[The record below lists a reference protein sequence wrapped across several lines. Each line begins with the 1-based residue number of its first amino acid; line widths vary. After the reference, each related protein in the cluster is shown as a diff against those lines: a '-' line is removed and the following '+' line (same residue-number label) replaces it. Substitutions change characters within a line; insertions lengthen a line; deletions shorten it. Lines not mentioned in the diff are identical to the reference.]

1 MPATGT
7 VRLKKWLKRLG
18 LLLAL
23 PVLAVISAIVY
34 VSVKIA
40 TYEQLDDAAHM
51 AAKAD
56 YLASIARA
64 APQNAPDLVII
75 LFDDLGYGDVG
86 FTGNQMIATPHM
98 DKLAANG
105 LVLENYYAP
114 APVCSPSRAA
124 MLTGRMAPRAG
135 LTHVPF
141 PSGTIF
147 DRLNRFFGNPV
158 RLPREEILIADIL
171 HAVGYETAM
180 VGKWHMG
187 DHAGSVP
194 TQFGFQRFFGT
205 YYSNDMNPFT
215 LVRGTADAG
224 EQISHAAPVDQTALN
239 PLYAEAAE
247 RFIAEAAGDK
257 PLFLYFA
264 HNFPHVPLY
273 AAPTEKGRSDA
284 GLYGD
289 VVQGLDDTVGHIVA
303 ALKKRGRLDNT
314 LILITSDNGPW
325 WEGRGVG
332 RGRKGVSFEGG
343 IRVPFIAHW
352 PQQIKP
358 ARSEALVMG
367 TDLLPTMLDELNLPL
382 PPDRMIDGKSLAAT
396 LRGGPSPHEVLY
408 HYAAGTLMAVRS
420 ATHKYRDRKAVAY
433 PTDPVRL
440 PIWQAHGPWLF
451 DMRADSQEAYDISM
465 KHPALAARMKA
476 LLDAK
481 NAEMEKNP
489 RGWKMSNRK

>member
-7 VRLKKWLKRLG
+7 ARLKKWLKRLG

-247 RFIAEAAGDK
+247 RFFSEAAGEK

-273 AAPTEKGRSDA
+273 AAPSEKGRSDA

-358 ARSEALVMG
+358 ARSEALAMG

>member
-7 VRLKKWLKRLG
+7 ARLKKWLKRLG

-273 AAPTEKGRSDA
+273 AAPSEKGRSDA

-358 ARSEALVMG
+358 ARSEALAMG

-489 RGWKMSNRK
+489 RGWKVSNRN

>member
-124 MLTGRMAPRAG
+124 MLTGRVAPRAG

-205 YYSNDMNPFT
+205 YYSIDMNPFT

-358 ARSEALVMG
+358 ARSEALAMG
-367 TDLLPTMLDELNLPL
+367 IDLLPTMLDELSLPL

-396 LRGGPSPHEVLY
+396 LRGGPSPHDVLY

>member
-124 MLTGRMAPRAG
+124 MLTGRVAPRAG

-358 ARSEALVMG
+358 ARSEALAMG
-367 TDLLPTMLDELNLPL
+367 IDLLPTMLDELSLPL

-396 LRGGPSPHEVLY
+396 LRGGPSPHDVLY

>member
-7 VRLKKWLKRLG
+7 ARLKKWLKRLG
-18 LLLAL
+18 LMLAL
-23 PVLAVISAIVY
+23 PVLAIISAIVY

-273 AAPTEKGRSDA
+273 AAPSEKGRSDA

-358 ARSEALVMG
+358 ARSEALAMG

-382 PPDRMIDGKSLAAT
+382 PSDRMIDGKSLAAT

-465 KHPALAARMKA
+465 KHPALAARMEA

-489 RGWKMSNRK
+489 RGWKMSNRN

>member
-1 MPATGT
+1 M
-7 VRLKKWLKRLG
+7 
-18 LLLAL
+18 
-23 PVLAVISAIVY
+23 
-34 VSVKIA
+34 SVKIA

-141 PSGTIF
+141 PSGTVF

-273 AAPTEKGRSDA
+273 AAPSEKGRSDA

-303 ALKKRGRLDNT
+303 ALKKARAFDNT

-358 ARSEALVMG
+358 ARSEALAMG

-489 RGWKMSNRK
+489 RGWKMLNRK

>member
-7 VRLKKWLKRLG
+7 ARLKKWLKRLG

-56 YLASIARA
+56 YLASIART

-273 AAPTEKGRSDA
+273 AAPSEKGRSDA

-358 ARSEALVMG
+358 ARSEALAMG

-451 DMRADSQEAYDISM
+451 DMRADSQEAYDITM

>member
-7 VRLKKWLKRLG
+7 ARLKKWLKRLG

-141 PSGTIF
+141 PSGTVF

-273 AAPTEKGRSDA
+273 AAPSEKGRSDA

-358 ARSEALVMG
+358 ARSEALAMG

>member
-7 VRLKKWLKRLG
+7 ARLKKWLKRLG

-239 PLYAEAAE
+239 PLYVEAAE

-273 AAPTEKGRSDA
+273 AAPSEKGRSDA

-358 ARSEALVMG
+358 ARSEALAMG

>member
-124 MLTGRMAPRAG
+124 MLTGRVAPRAG

-273 AAPTEKGRSDA
+273 AAPSEKGRSDA

-358 ARSEALVMG
+358 ARSEALAMG
-367 TDLLPTMLDELNLPL
+367 IDLLPTMLDELSLPL

-396 LRGGPSPHEVLY
+396 LRGGPSPHDVLY

>member
-124 MLTGRMAPRAG
+124 MLTGRVAPRAG

-273 AAPTEKGRSDA
+273 AAPSEKGRSDA

-325 WEGRGVG
+325 WEGRGFG

-358 ARSEALVMG
+358 ARSEALAMG
-367 TDLLPTMLDELNLPL
+367 IDLLPTMLDELSLPL

-396 LRGGPSPHEVLY
+396 LRGGPSPHDVLY

>member
-1 MPATGT
+1 MPSIGT
-7 VRLKKWLKRLG
+7 ARLKKWLKILG

-23 PVLAVISAIVY
+23 PVLAMIFTIAY

-51 AAKAD
+51 AAKAA
-56 YLASIARA
+56 YLKSIARA
-64 APQNAPDLVII
+64 APENAPDLVVI

-98 DKLAANG
+98 DGLAAKG
-105 LVLENYYAP
+105 MVLENYYAP

-147 DRLNRFFGNPV
+147 DRLNRFFNNPV
-158 RLPREEILIADIL
+158 RLPREEILLADIL
-171 HAVGYETAM
+171 QAVGYETAM

-273 AAPTEKGRSDA
+273 AAPSEKGRSDA

-289 VVQGLDDTVGHIVA
+289 VVQGLDDTVGRIVA
-303 ALKKRGRLDNT
+303 ALKKRGSFDNT
-314 LILITSDNGPW
+314 LILVTSDNGPW
-325 WEGRGVG
+325 WEGHGIG

-358 ARSEALVMG
+358 ARSGALAMG
-367 TDLLPTMLDELNLPL
+367 TDLVPTMLDELNVPP
-382 PPDRMIDGKSLAAT
+382 PPDRVLDGKSLAAS

-451 DMRADSQEAYDISM
+451 DMRADPQEAYDISM
-465 KHPALAARMKA
+465 KQPDMAAEMKA
-476 LLDAK
+476 LMDAK
-481 NAEMEKNP
+481 NAEMKANP
-489 RGWKMSNRK
+489 RGWK

>member
-7 VRLKKWLKRLG
+7 ARLKKWLKRLG

-124 MLTGRMAPRAG
+124 MLTGRVAPRAG

-358 ARSEALVMG
+358 ARSEALAMG
-367 TDLLPTMLDELNLPL
+367 IDLLPTMLDELSLPL

-396 LRGGPSPHEVLY
+396 LRGGPSPHDVLY

>member
-7 VRLKKWLKRLG
+7 ARLKKWLKRLG

-23 PVLAVISAIVY
+23 PAAAVIFTIGY

-51 AAKAD
+51 ASKAD
-56 YLASIARA
+56 YLKSIARA
-64 APQNAPDLVII
+64 APANAPDLVVI

-124 MLTGRMAPRAG
+124 MLTGRLPPRAG

-141 PSGTIF
+141 PSGTTF
-147 DRLNRFFGNPV
+147 DRLNRFFNNPV
-158 RLPREEILIADIL
+158 RLPREEIVLADIL
-171 HAVGYETAM
+171 EAVGYETVM

-215 LVRGTADAG
+215 LVRGTADRG
-224 EQISHAAPVDQTALN
+224 EQVSHAAPVDQSALN

-247 RFIAEAAGDK
+247 TFIAEAAADR

-273 AAPTEKGRSDA
+273 AAPSEKGRSAA

-303 ALKKRGRLDNT
+303 ALQQRGRLDNT

-325 WEGRGVG
+325 WEGRGIG

-352 PQQIKP
+352 PRQIKP
-358 ARSEALVMG
+358 ARSEALAMG
-367 TDLLPTMLDELNLPL
+367 TDLVPTMLDELNLPP
-382 PPDRMIDGKSLAAT
+382 PPDRMLDGKSIAAT
-396 LRGGPSPHEVLY
+396 LRGGASPHEVLY
-408 HYAAGTLMAVRS
+408 HYAADTLMAVRS
-420 ATHKYRDRKAVAY
+420 ATHKYRARKALAY

-451 DMRADSQEAYDISM
+451 DMQADSQEAYDISM
-465 KHPALAARMKA
+465 KQPDMAARMKA
-476 LLDAK
+476 LMDAK
-481 NAEMEKNP
+481 NAEMKTNP
-489 RGWKMSNRK
+489 RGWK

>member
-1 MPATGT
+1 
-7 VRLKKWLKRLG
+7 
-18 LLLAL
+18 
-23 PVLAVISAIVY
+23 
-34 VSVKIA
+34 
-40 TYEQLDDAAHM
+40 
-51 AAKAD
+51 
-56 YLASIARA
+56 
-64 APQNAPDLVII
+64 
-75 LFDDLGYGDVG
+75 
-86 FTGNQMIATPHM
+86 
-98 DKLAANG
+98 
-105 LVLENYYAP
+105 
-114 APVCSPSRAA
+114 
-124 MLTGRMAPRAG
+124 
-135 LTHVPF
+135 
-141 PSGTIF
+141 
-147 DRLNRFFGNPV
+147 
-158 RLPREEILIADIL
+158 
-171 HAVGYETAM
+171 
-180 VGKWHMG
+180 
-187 DHAGSVP
+187 
-194 TQFGFQRFFGT
+194 
-205 YYSNDMNPFT
+205 MNPFT

-358 ARSEALVMG
+358 ARSEALAMG
-367 TDLLPTMLDELNLPL
+367 IDLLPTMLDELSLPL

-396 LRGGPSPHEVLY
+396 LRGGPSPHDVLY

-476 LLDAK
+476 LIDAK

>member
-7 VRLKKWLKRLG
+7 ARLKKWLKRLG

-56 YLASIARA
+56 YLASIART

-273 AAPTEKGRSDA
+273 AAPSEKGRSDA

-358 ARSEALVMG
+358 SRSDALAMG

>member
-1 MPATGT
+1 MPTIGNKK
-7 VRLKKWLKRLG
+7 LKIWLKRLG

-23 PVLAVISAIVY
+23 PMLAVIFAIVY
-34 VSVKIA
+34 VSIKIA
-40 TYEQLDDAAHM
+40 TYEQRDDAVHM
-51 AAKAD
+51 AAKAA
-56 YLASIARA
+56 YLKSITRT
-64 APQNAPDLVII
+64 APENAPDLVVI

-98 DKLAANG
+98 DALAAKG
-105 LVLENYYAP
+105 MVLENYYAP

-141 PSGTIF
+141 PSGTTF
-147 DRLNRFFGNPV
+147 DRLNRFFNNPV
-158 RLPREEILIADIL
+158 RLPREEILLADVL
-171 HAVGYETAM
+171 QAVGYETAM

-215 LVRGTADAG
+215 LVRGTADKG
-224 EQISHAAPVDQTALN
+224 EAISHGAPFDQSALN

-247 RFIAEAAGDK
+247 KFIAEAATNK

-273 AAPTEKGRSDA
+273 ATSSEKGRSEA

-289 VVQGLDDTVGHIVA
+289 VVQGLDDTVGRIVA
-303 ALKKRGRLDNT
+303 ALNKRGRFDNT
-314 LILITSDNGPW
+314 LILVTSDNGPW
-325 WEGRGVG
+325 WEGRSIG

-358 ARSEALVMG
+358 ARSGALAMG
-367 TDLLPTMLDELNLPL
+367 TDLVPTMLDELNVPP
-382 PPDRMIDGKSLAAT
+382 PPDRVLDGKSLAT
-396 LRGGPSPHEVLY
+396 SLRGGPSPHEVLY

-440 PIWQAHGPWLF
+440 PIWQAQGPWLF
-451 DMRADSQEAYDISM
+451 DMRADPQEAYDISM
-465 KHPALAARMKA
+465 KQPDIAAQMKA
-476 LLDAK
+476 LMDAK
-481 NAEMEKNP
+481 NAEMKANP
-489 RGWKMSNRK
+489 RGWK